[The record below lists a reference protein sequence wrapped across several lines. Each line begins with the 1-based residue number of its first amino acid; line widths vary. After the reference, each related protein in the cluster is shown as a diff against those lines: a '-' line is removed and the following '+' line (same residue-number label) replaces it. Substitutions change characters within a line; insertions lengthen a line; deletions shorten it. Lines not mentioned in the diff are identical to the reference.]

1 MATHHTSGQ
10 TGIRGSIPSTKN
22 TLHMVKYRGLVN
34 RAYAYLLEYDPQVL
48 SYEMQPFSLFY
59 RSGTDKHPSIY
70 TPDFKVVW
78 AHQRPRLVTCTTQ
91 ALAQTPQS
99 IAQACAARQWCQHHH
114 HDFALIT
121 EVTLEPHTVLLA
133 NLQMLAIHAF
143 TPIPPHISDYLLT
156 IIASLDGPFSPNQFI
171 HYTPRLHPHQAKS
184 ALWNLLYH
192 GELLTDLT
200 QPLHFA
206 TTSLLW
212 KGRLSSSSSPI
223 PNNTTPHL
231 PSGKANGHR

>member
-1 MATHHTSGQ
+1 MTTHHTPKGR

-22 TLHMVKYRGLVN
+22 TLHMVKYCGFVN

-59 RSGTDKHPSIY
+59 RSGTDKHPSTY
-70 TPDFKVVW
+70 TPDFKVIW

-99 IAQACAARQWCQHHH
+99 IAQAGAARQWCQHHH

-133 NLQMLAIHAF
+133 NLQMLAVHAF

-171 HYTPRLHPHQAKS
+171 QYTPQLHPHQAKS

-206 TTSLLW
+206 KTSLLW
-212 KGRLSSSSSPI
+212 KYRVSLSSSPI
-223 PNNTTPHL
+223 PKNSTPHL
-231 PSGKANGHR
+231 PSCEANR